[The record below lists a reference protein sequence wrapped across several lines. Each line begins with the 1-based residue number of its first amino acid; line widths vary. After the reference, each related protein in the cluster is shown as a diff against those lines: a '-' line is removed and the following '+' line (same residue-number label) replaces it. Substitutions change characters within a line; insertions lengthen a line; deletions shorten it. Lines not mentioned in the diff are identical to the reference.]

1 MTWSCYCWAAELL
14 ISSVA
19 SAVQKKKCE
28 EVHLC
33 RSLRNVMLMFFKLQR
48 SHGARESFVINHS
61 GQHAYMS
68 YLAGVCTQKR
78 CEIGL
83 CFDSTS
89 IYGVGLFSESHFLV
103 FSKTFSC
110 SKNNVCT
117 KASWRFLH
125 LLTS

>member
-1 MTWSCYCWAAELL
+1 
-14 ISSVA
+14 
-19 SAVQKKKCE
+19 
-28 EVHLC
+28 
-33 RSLRNVMLMFFKLQR
+33 
-48 SHGARESFVINHS
+48 
-61 GQHAYMS
+61 MS

-103 FSKTFSC
+103 FSKTLSC